1 MTEDELKSLV
11 GVKNNRFIQRSNKMY
26 KNIIEINVK
35 DIINTNFSDPTI
47 YGFIDHDIT
56 EYAFELNGD
65 RAILKCLDTNETLIS
80 GSMENYN
87 GLCTWGEF
95 VDWAEEK
102 GVDINY

>member
-35 DIINTNFSDPTI
+35 DIVNTNLSDPTI

-56 EYAFELNGD
+56 GYIFELND
-65 RAILKCLDTNETLIS
+65 DYAILKCLDTDEILLS
-80 GSMENYN
+80 GSMESYN